1 MMELKE
7 QAVLIPVFLCLAAGL
22 GGCAGLRATDIRDGS
37 STQTNDTNDTVAK
50 RFQEPETRN
59 STLIESAVDLSDR
72 YAKLTVKMAELQQQ
86 HQDLQREN
94 GQLKSKTQS
103 LEMQV
108 KQREAELDESNR
120 LVMDLNAELQIWKKD
135 ILGFRS
141 EMRAASTAELNA
153 LMKIMTAIGVEESA
167 EDPAPEENAAD
178 RAESN

>member
-1 MMELKE
+1 MLESKK
-7 QAVLIPVFLCLAAGL
+7 QDRVIAVFLCLAAGL
-22 GGCAGLRATDIRDGS
+22 GGCARLRPIGNS
-37 STQTNDTNDTVAK
+37 YPSPTQTTDTAAK
-50 RFQEPETRN
+50 RFQEPETRS
-59 STLIESAVDLSDR
+59 STLIESAVDLSDK
-72 YAKLTVKMAELQQQ
+72 YATLTVKMAELQQQ
-86 HQDLQREN
+86 HEDLQREN
-94 GQLKSKTQS
+94 GQLKSKIQS

-153 LMKIMTAIGVEESA
+153 LMKIMIAIGVEDSV

-178 RAESN
+178 QTKSN